1 MAAPKHGGKR
11 PGAGR
16 PGGNAQYPARLV
28 ARVSERDEEWL
39 AAVAAEEGVAPA
51 EVVRWAIAD
60 LRRSGRP
67 RTWLDLEPVEFDGKG
82 RDRPAL
88 CISPPSGELHLREA
102 SMILGDLPVTA
113 RVHRNGFYLRMRGR
127 FSRHQIV
134 D

>member
-60 LRRSGRP
+60 LRRSWHHGARERLRP
-67 RTWLDLEPVEFDGKG
+67 NLRGQK
-82 RDRPAL
+82 AA
-88 CISPPSGELHLREA
+88 PS
-102 SMILGDLPVTA
+102 V
-113 RVHRNGFYLRMRGR
+113 
-127 FSRHQIV
+127 
-134 D
+134 